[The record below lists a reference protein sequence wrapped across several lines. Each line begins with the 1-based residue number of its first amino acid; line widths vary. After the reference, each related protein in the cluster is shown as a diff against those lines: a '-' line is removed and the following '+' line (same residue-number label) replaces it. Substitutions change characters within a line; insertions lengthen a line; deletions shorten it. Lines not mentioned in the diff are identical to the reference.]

1 MTNSLVFPTL
11 SEEQQRFASLWKA
24 EFERD
29 GIHLSI
35 EQRFDV
41 QQLQSHV
48 VQLESLFQ
56 QNITNSTHYFNV
68 EA

>member
-1 MTNSLVFPTL
+1 MVTNSLVFPTL
-11 SEEQQRFASLWKA
+11 SEEQQRFASLLKA

-29 GIHLSI
+29 GIHL
-35 EQRFDV
+35 
-41 QQLQSHV
+41 SHV